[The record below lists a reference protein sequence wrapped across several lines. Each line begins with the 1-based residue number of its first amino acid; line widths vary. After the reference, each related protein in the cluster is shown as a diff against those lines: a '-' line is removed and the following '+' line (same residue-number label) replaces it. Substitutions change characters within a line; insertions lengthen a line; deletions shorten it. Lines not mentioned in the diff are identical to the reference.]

1 MEENPVL
8 SKLPE
13 HLLNLAV
20 DQHYENYTAQDHA
33 LWRYVMRQNTH
44 FLSKVAHS
52 SYLEGLKTTG
62 INLEKIPDTAEMNEK
77 LGKIGWAT
85 VAVDGFIPP
94 SAFMEFQAWNVL
106 VIAAD
111 IRPMDQIGYTPA
123 PDIIHEAAG
132 HAPIIADPEYAEYL
146 RRFGEI
152 GSKAFQSDYDYKM
165 YEAIRHLS
173 ILKADP
179 YTPQAEID
187 QALYELNELE
197 KQSVEL
203 SEMAQIRNLH
213 WWTVEYGLIGTLD
226 QPRIY
231 GAGLLSSIAESYS
244 CLQDSVRK
252 LPYTL
257 EAAKVTFDITT
268 QQPQLFVTPDF
279 KHLNSVLE
287 EFANTMALRRGGM
300 EGLQKAL
307 GSANTATVVLSSGL
321 QISGT
326 LVRAEERDGQP
337 IFVQFAGPVAL
348 AYAGT
353 ELSGHG
359 KDWHRDGYSTA
370 LGYLKDTATAL
381 EDCSESQLVELGIE
395 IGKKV
400 NLEFASGVQ
409 VQGLL
414 QSVLRKEDKNIVM
427 SFDQATV
434 KQGERVLFQPEWG
447 VFDLALGVKVQSVF
461 PGPADAK
468 AFGLVYP
475 IPAEKTHKIQHSEAA
490 QRLFKLYQQVRA
502 IREGQIAVEE
512 LQELWLELEG
522 GFPAEWLIRIEM
534 LEILCKNSLN
544 LPLQTEIRNSLQKII
559 QNQPE
564 LSKWIDDG
572 LALIS

>member
-1 MEENPVL
+1 MKKNPVL

-13 HLLNLAV
+13 HLLNLTV

-33 LWRYVMRQNTH
+33 LWRFVMRQNTH
-44 FLSKVAHS
+44 YLSKVAHS
-52 SYLEGLKTTG
+52 SYLDGLKTTG

-152 GSKAFQSDYDYKM
+152 GSKAFQSDYDNKM

-187 QALYELNELE
+187 MAMHDLSELE

-213 WWTVEYGLIGTLD
+213 WWTVEYGLIGNMD

-244 CLQDSVRK
+244 CLHDSVKK
-252 LPYTL
+252 LPYTH
-257 EAAKVTFDITT
+257 ETAKVTFDITT

-279 KHLNSVLE
+279 KHLNIVLE
-287 EFANTMALRRGGM
+287 EFANTMALRRGGI
-300 EGLQKAL
+300 EGLRKAID
-307 GSANTATVVLSSGL
+307 SASTATVVLSSGL
-321 QISGT
+321 QVSGT
-326 LVRAEERDGQP
+326 LVTAEELQGQP
-337 IFVQFAGPVAL
+337 VYMRFAGPVAL

-353 ELSGHG
+353 ELGGHG
-359 KDWHRDGYSTA
+359 KDWHQEGYSTA
-370 LGYLKDTATAL
+370 LGYLRDPTEAL
-381 EDCSESQLVELGIE
+381 EDCSESQLCEMGIE
-395 IGKKV
+395 PGKSV
-400 NLEFASGVQ
+400 ELEFASGIR

-414 QSVLRKEDKNIVM
+414 KSILRREDKNILM
-427 SFDQATV
+427 SFEKATV
-434 KQGERVLFQPEWG
+434 MQGERVLFRPEWG
-447 VFDLALGVKVQSVF
+447 VFDLALGVEVVSVF

-475 IPAEKTHKIQHSEAA
+475 IPAEKTHKIQHSAAA
-490 QRLFKLYQQVRA
+490 QRLFKHYQLVRDV
-502 IREGQIAVEE
+502 REGQRAVEE
-512 LQELWLELEG
+512 LQGLWLELDG
-522 GFPAEWLIRIEM
+522 SFPAEWLIRIEM
-534 LEILCKNSLN
+534 LEILIRHPETQMLQNEISL
-544 LPLQTEIRNSLQKII
+544 SLQKIKL
-559 QNQPE
+559 NQPD

-572 LALIS
+572 LALIC